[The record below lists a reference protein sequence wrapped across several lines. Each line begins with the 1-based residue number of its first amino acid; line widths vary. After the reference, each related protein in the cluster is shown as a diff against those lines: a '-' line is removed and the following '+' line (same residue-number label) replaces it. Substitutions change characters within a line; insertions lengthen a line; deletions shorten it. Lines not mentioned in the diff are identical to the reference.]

1 MLKTFATNSMNKP
14 YLAPVL
20 RFFMKIHGFRQ
31 FFKNKKFNVLYIIF
45 YVKTRADSKKM
56 TNIYQMC
63 RFLAFMA
70 KKRILERNYEKMLHL
85 LQ

>member
-1 MLKTFATNSMNKP
+1 
-14 YLAPVL
+14 
-20 RFFMKIHGFRQ
+20 MKIHGFGH
-31 FFKNKKFNVLYIIF
+31 FLKNVKINVLYIIF
-45 YVKTRADSKKM
+45 YVKTRADSKKN

>member
-1 MLKTFATNSMNKP
+1 
-14 YLAPVL
+14 
-20 RFFMKIHGFRQ
+20 MKIHGFGQ
-31 FFKNKKFNVLYIIF
+31 FFKNKKINVLYIIF
-45 YVKTRADSKKM
+45 YVKTQSDSKKV

-70 KKRILERNYEKMLHL
+70 KNRILERNYEKMLHL

>member
-1 MLKTFATNSMNKP
+1 MNFLTP
-14 YLAPVL
+14 
-20 RFFMKIHGFRQ
+20 KIGGFGH
-31 FFKNKKFNVLYIIF
+31 FLENKKSNVLSIIF
-45 YVKTRADSKKM
+45 YVKMCADSKKN
-56 TNIYQMC
+56 TNIDQMC

>member
-1 MLKTFATNSMNKP
+1 
-14 YLAPVL
+14 
-20 RFFMKIHGFRQ
+20 MKIHGFGQ

-45 YVKTRADSKKM
+45 YVKTRADSKKN